1 MHTTAG
7 LDQIATKGNIMSDK
21 RSIFED
27 VGNDVKTTAAALGAI
42 TRDNDASRF
51 LVRWWLWALVTLV
64 VGMIV
69 VGGLT
74 RLTDSGLSITEWDP
88 VMGAVPPM
96 SLAAWEASFAA
107 YKTTAE
113 FASQNTAMNL
123 AEFKTIFWWEW
134 GHRQLGRFI
143 GLVWLVGF
151 VILFT
156 FGKLPKARRLSLFA
170 IGPFIGLQGFI
181 GWLMVNSGL
190 DGVRV
195 DVASY
200 WLMAHLGAAFALLGY
215 IFWSL
220 QLFGRSEAELL
231 QARRVR
237 ERKLFGMSTGLMH
250 FVALQVLLGALVAGI
265 DAGRNYTDWPLMAG
279 GFLPPDLFSLT
290 PWWRNFFED
299 DGLVQFIHRTSA
311 YLLFVFG
318 IVVGLRAKSSAHKLT
333 RSAFSKVGL
342 LLVVQMVLG
351 IITVLNSS
359 PWYLAILHQ
368 FTAVLLWLSV
378 IRGRFLAGYPIA
390 TSVRLKS

>member
-1 MHTTAG
+1 M
-7 LDQIATKGNIMSDK
+7 KGRHMSDK
-21 RSIFED
+21 RSIFEE
-27 VGNDVKTTAAALGAI
+27 VGSNTKIIAAPVGAI
-42 TRDNDASRF
+42 SRDECSERGW
-51 LVRWWLWALVTLV
+51 VRIWLWALVVLIV
-64 VGMIV
+64 IMIT

-88 VMGAVPPM
+88 VMGAVPPL
-96 SLAAWEASFAA
+96 STAAWNAAFAA
-107 YKTTAE
+107 YRTTAE
-113 FASQNTAMNL
+113 FTLQNSDMTL
-123 AEFKTIFWWEW
+123 AEFKVIFWWEW

-143 GLVWLVGF
+143 GLAWLVGF
-151 VILFT
+151 LILFIV
-156 FGKLPKARRLSLFA
+156 GKLPKVRRISLFI

-190 DGVRV
+190 DGVRI

-215 IFWSL
+215 IFWTL
-220 QLFGRSEAELL
+220 QLFGRTESELL

-279 GFLPPDLFSLT
+279 EFLPPDLFSLT

-299 DGLVQFIHRTSA
+299 DGLVQFIHRMSA
-311 YLLFVFG
+311 YFLFVFG
-318 IVVGLRAKSSAHKLT
+318 IVVYLRAKASAHKLT
-333 RSAFSKVGL
+333 RLAFGIIGL

-351 IITVLNSS
+351 VVTVMNSS
-359 PWYLAILHQ
+359 PWNLAILHQ
-368 FTAVLLWLSV
+368 FTAILLWLAV
-378 IRGRFLAGYPIA
+378 IHGRFLAGYPIT
-390 TSVRLKS
+390 TSVRLQS

>member
-1 MHTTAG
+1 M
-7 LDQIATKGNIMSDK
+7 KGRHMSDK
-21 RSIFED
+21 RSIFEE
-27 VGNDVKTTAAALGAI
+27 VGSNTKIIAAPVGAI
-42 TRDNDASRF
+42 SRDECSERGW
-51 LVRWWLWALVTLV
+51 VRIWLWALVVLIV
-64 VGMIV
+64 IMIT

-88 VMGAVPPM
+88 VMGAVPPL
-96 SLAAWEASFAA
+96 SAAAWNAAFAS

-113 FASQNTAMNL
+113 FTLQNTAMAL
-123 AEFKTIFWWEW
+123 AEFKVIFWWEW

-143 GLVWLVGF
+143 GLAWLVGF
-151 VILFT
+151 LILFIV
-156 FGKLPKARRLSLFA
+156 GKLPKVRRISLFI

-190 DGVRV
+190 DGVRI

-215 IFWSL
+215 IFWTL
-220 QLFGRSEAELL
+220 QLFGRTESELL

-279 GFLPPDLFSLT
+279 EFLPPDLFSLT

-299 DGLVQFIHRTSA
+299 DGLVQFIHRMSA

-318 IVVGLRAKSSAHKLT
+318 IVVYLRAKASAHKLT
-333 RSAFSKVGL
+333 RLAFGKIGL

-351 IITVLNSS
+351 VVTVMNSS
-359 PWYLAILHQ
+359 PWNLAILHQ
-368 FTAVLLWLSV
+368 FTAILLWLAV
-378 IRGRFLAGYPIA
+378 IHGRFLAGYPIT
-390 TSVRLKS
+390 TSVRLQS

>member
-1 MHTTAG
+1 M
-7 LDQIATKGNIMSDK
+7 KGRHMSDK
-21 RSIFED
+21 RSIFEE
-27 VGNDVKTTAAALGAI
+27 VGSNTKIIAAPVGAI
-42 TRDNDASRF
+42 SRDECSERGW
-51 LVRWWLWALVTLV
+51 VRIWLWALVVLIV
-64 VGMIV
+64 IMIT

-88 VMGAVPPM
+88 VMGAVPPL
-96 SLAAWEASFAA
+96 STAAWNAAFAA
-107 YKTTAE
+107 YRTTAE
-113 FASQNTAMNL
+113 FTLQNSDMTL
-123 AEFKTIFWWEW
+123 AEFKVIFWWEW

-143 GLVWLVGF
+143 GLAWLAGF
-151 VILFT
+151 LILFIV
-156 FGKLPKARRLSLFA
+156 GKLPKVRRISLFI

-190 DGVRV
+190 DGVRI

-215 IFWSL
+215 IFWTL
-220 QLFGRSEAELL
+220 QLFGRTESELL

-279 GFLPPDLFSLT
+279 EFLPPDLFSLT

-299 DGLVQFIHRTSA
+299 DGLVQFIHRMSA
-311 YLLFVFG
+311 YFLFVFG
-318 IVVGLRAKSSAHKLT
+318 IVVYLRAKASAHKLT
-333 RSAFSKVGL
+333 RLAFGKIGL

-351 IITVLNSS
+351 VVTVMNSS
-359 PWYLAILHQ
+359 PWNLAILHQ
-368 FTAVLLWLSV
+368 FTAILLWLAV
-378 IRGRFLAGYPIA
+378 IQGRFLAGYPIT
-390 TSVRLKS
+390 TSVRLQS

>member
-1 MHTTAG
+1 
-7 LDQIATKGNIMSDK
+7 MSVK
-21 RSIFED
+21 RSIFEE
-27 VGNDVKTTAAALGAI
+27 VGNNTTIIAAPVGAI
-42 TRDNDASRF
+42 SRDEGLERG
-51 LVRWWLWALVTLV
+51 LVRIWLWGLV
-64 VGMIV
+64 VLIVIMIT

-96 SLAAWEASFAA
+96 SAAAWNAAFAA
-107 YKTTAE
+107 YRTTAE
-113 FASQNTAMNL
+113 FTLQNSAMTL
-123 AEFKTIFWWEW
+123 AEFKVIFWWEW

-143 GLVWLVGF
+143 GLAWLVGF
-151 VILFT
+151 LILFVI
-156 FGKLPKARRLSLFA
+156 GKLPKVRRTSLFI

-190 DGVRV
+190 DGVRI

-215 IFWSL
+215 IFWIL
-220 QLFGRSEAELL
+220 HLFGRSESGLL

-237 ERKLFGMSTGLMH
+237 ERKLFGMSTGLMY

-279 GFLPPDLFSLT
+279 EFLPPDLFSLT

-299 DGLVQFIHRTSA
+299 DGLVQFIHRMSA
-311 YLLFVFG
+311 YFLFAFG
-318 IVVGLRAKSSAHKLT
+318 IAVYLRSKASAHKLT
-333 RSAFSKVGL
+333 RLAFGKIGL

-351 IITVLNSS
+351 VVTVMNSS
-359 PWYLAILHQ
+359 PWNLAILHQ
-368 FTAVLLWLSV
+368 FTAILLWLAV
-378 IRGRFLAGYPIA
+378 IRGRFLAGYPIT
-390 TSVRLKS
+390 TSVRLQS

>member
-1 MHTTAG
+1 
-7 LDQIATKGNIMSDK
+7 MSDK

-151 VILFT
+151 VTLFT

-220 QLFGRSEAELL
+220 QLFDRSEAELM

-390 TSVRLKS
+390 TSLRLKS

>member
-1 MHTTAG
+1 M
-7 LDQIATKGNIMSDK
+7 KGRHMSDK
-21 RSIFED
+21 RSIFEE
-27 VGNDVKTTAAALGAI
+27 VGSNTKIIAAPVGAI
-42 TRDNDASRF
+42 SRDECSERGW
-51 LVRWWLWALVTLV
+51 VRIWLWALVVLIV
-64 VGMIV
+64 IMIT

-88 VMGAVPPM
+88 VMGAVPPL
-96 SLAAWEASFAA
+96 STAAWNAAFAA
-107 YKTTAE
+107 YRTTAE
-113 FASQNTAMNL
+113 FTLQNSDMTL
-123 AEFKTIFWWEW
+123 AEFKVIFWWEW

-143 GLVWLVGF
+143 GLAWLVGF
-151 VILFT
+151 LILFIV
-156 FGKLPKARRLSLFA
+156 GKLPKVRRISLFI

-190 DGVRV
+190 DGVRI

-215 IFWSL
+215 IFWTL
-220 QLFGRSEAELL
+220 QLFGRTESELL

-279 GFLPPDLFSLT
+279 EFLPPDLFSLT

-299 DGLVQFIHRTSA
+299 DGLVQFIHRMSA
-311 YLLFVFG
+311 YFLFVFG
-318 IVVGLRAKSSAHKLT
+318 IVVYLRAKASAHKLT
-333 RSAFSKVGL
+333 RLAFGKIGL

-351 IITVLNSS
+351 VVTVMNSS
-359 PWYLAILHQ
+359 PWNLAILHQ
-368 FTAVLLWLSV
+368 FTAILLWLAV
-378 IRGRFLAGYPIA
+378 IHGRFLAGYPIT
-390 TSVRLKS
+390 TSVRLQS

>member
-1 MHTTAG
+1 M
-7 LDQIATKGNIMSDK
+7 KGRHMSDK
-21 RSIFED
+21 RSIFEE
-27 VGNDVKTTAAALGAI
+27 VGSNTKIIAAPVGAI
-42 TRDNDASRF
+42 SRDECSERGW
-51 LVRWWLWALVTLV
+51 VRIWLWALVVLIV
-64 VGMIV
+64 IMIT

-88 VMGAVPPM
+88 VMGAVPPL
-96 SLAAWEASFAA
+96 STAAWNAAFAA
-107 YKTTAE
+107 YRATAE
-113 FASQNTAMNL
+113 FTLQNSDMTL
-123 AEFKTIFWWEW
+123 AEFKVIFWWEW

-143 GLVWLVGF
+143 GLAWLVGF
-151 VILFT
+151 LILFIV
-156 FGKLPKARRLSLFA
+156 GKLPKVRRISLFI

-190 DGVRV
+190 DGVRI

-215 IFWSL
+215 IFWTL
-220 QLFGRSEAELL
+220 QLFGRTESELL

-279 GFLPPDLFSLT
+279 EFLPPDLFSLT

-299 DGLVQFIHRTSA
+299 DGLVQFIHRMSA
-311 YLLFVFG
+311 YFLFVFG
-318 IVVGLRAKSSAHKLT
+318 IVVYLRAKASAHKLT
-333 RSAFSKVGL
+333 RLAFGIIGL

-351 IITVLNSS
+351 VVTVMNSS
-359 PWYLAILHQ
+359 PWNLAILHQ
-368 FTAVLLWLSV
+368 FTAILLWLSV
-378 IRGRFLAGYPIA
+378 IHGRFLAGYPIT
-390 TSVRLKS
+390 TSVRLQS

>member
-1 MHTTAG
+1 M
-7 LDQIATKGNIMSDK
+7 KGRYMSDK
-21 RSIFED
+21 RSIFEE
-27 VGNDVKTTAAALGAI
+27 VGSNTKIIAAPVGAI
-42 TRDNDASRF
+42 SRDECSERGW
-51 LVRWWLWALVTLV
+51 VRIWLWALVVLIV
-64 VGMIV
+64 IMIT

-88 VMGAVPPM
+88 VMGAVPPL
-96 SLAAWEASFAA
+96 STAAWNAAFAA
-107 YKTTAE
+107 YRTTAE
-113 FASQNTAMNL
+113 FTLQNSDMTL
-123 AEFKTIFWWEW
+123 AEFKVIFWWEW

-143 GLVWLVGF
+143 GLAWLAGF
-151 VILFT
+151 LILFIV
-156 FGKLPKARRLSLFA
+156 GKLPKVRRISLFI

-190 DGVRV
+190 DGVRI

-215 IFWSL
+215 IFWTL
-220 QLFGRSEAELL
+220 QLFGRTESELL

-279 GFLPPDLFSLT
+279 EFLPPDLFSLT

-299 DGLVQFIHRTSA
+299 DGLVQFIHRMSA
-311 YLLFVFG
+311 YFLFVFG
-318 IVVGLRAKSSAHKLT
+318 IVVYLRAKASAHKLT
-333 RSAFSKVGL
+333 RLAFGKIGL

-351 IITVLNSS
+351 VVTVMNSS
-359 PWYLAILHQ
+359 PWNLAILHQ
-368 FTAVLLWLSV
+368 FTAILLWLSV
-378 IRGRFLAGYPIA
+378 IHGRFLAGYPIT
-390 TSVRLKS
+390 TSVRLQS

>member
-1 MHTTAG
+1 
-7 LDQIATKGNIMSDK
+7 MSDK
-21 RSIFED
+21 RSIFEE
-27 VGNDVKTTAAALGAI
+27 VGNNTKIIAAPVGAI
-42 TRDNDASRF
+42 SSDEGLERG
-51 LVRWWLWALVTLV
+51 LVRIWLWGLV
-64 VGMIV
+64 VLIVIMIT

-96 SLAAWEASFAA
+96 SVAAWNAAFAA
-107 YKTTAE
+107 YRTTAE
-113 FASQNTAMNL
+113 FTLQNSAMTL
-123 AEFKTIFWWEW
+123 TEFKVIFWWEW

-143 GLVWLVGF
+143 GLAWLVGF
-151 VILFT
+151 LILFVI
-156 FGKLPKARRLSLFA
+156 GKLPKVRRISLFI

-190 DGVRV
+190 NGVRI

-215 IFWSL
+215 IFWIL
-220 QLFGRSEAELL
+220 HLFGRSESELL

-237 ERKLFGMSTGLMH
+237 ERKLFRMSTGLMH

-279 GFLPPDLFSLT
+279 EFLPPDLFSLT

-299 DGLVQFIHRTSA
+299 DGLVQFIHRISA
-311 YLLFVFG
+311 YFLFVFG
-318 IVVGLRAKSSAHKLT
+318 IVVCLRSKASAHKLT
-333 RSAFSKVGL
+333 RLAFGKIGL

-351 IITVLNSS
+351 VVTVMNSS
-359 PWYLAILHQ
+359 PWNLAILHQ
-368 FTAVLLWLSV
+368 FTAILLWVAV
-378 IRGRFLAGYPIA
+378 IRGRFLAGYPIT
-390 TSVRLKS
+390 TSVRLQS

>member
-1 MHTTAG
+1 
-7 LDQIATKGNIMSDK
+7 MSDK
-21 RSIFED
+21 RSIFEE
-27 VGNDVKTTAAALGAI
+27 VGNNTKIIAAPVGAI
-42 TRDNDASRF
+42 SRDEGLERG
-51 LVRWWLWALVTLV
+51 LVRIWLWGLV
-64 VGMIV
+64 VLIVIMIT

-96 SLAAWEASFAA
+96 SAAAWNAAFAA
-107 YKTTAE
+107 YRTTAE
-113 FASQNTAMNL
+113 FTLQNSAMTL
-123 AEFKTIFWWEW
+123 AEFKVIFWWEW

-143 GLVWLVGF
+143 GLAWLVGF
-151 VILFT
+151 LILFVI
-156 FGKLPKARRLSLFA
+156 GKLPKVRRTSLFI

-190 DGVRV
+190 DGVRI

-215 IFWSL
+215 IFWIL
-220 QLFGRSEAELL
+220 HLFGRTESELL

-279 GFLPPDLFSLT
+279 EFLPPDLFSLT

-299 DGLVQFIHRTSA
+299 DGLVQFIHRMSA
-311 YLLFVFG
+311 YFLFVFG
-318 IVVGLRAKSSAHKLT
+318 IAVCLRSKASAHKLT
-333 RSAFSKVGL
+333 RLAFGKIGL

-351 IITVLNSS
+351 VVTVMNSS
-359 PWYLAILHQ
+359 PWNLAILHQ
-368 FTAVLLWLSV
+368 FTAILLWVAV
-378 IRGRFLAGYPIA
+378 IRGRFLAGYPIT
-390 TSVRLKS
+390 TSVRLQS